1 MGDCWGCVW
10 SSLPTGVLFFK
21 IPFTFGVHSILC
33 NLHGGFVFAIVLA
46 TNCPSVS
53 LQLYGRLLAL
63 IIFIEKKRYCS
74 VYYIGTID
82 SAHKGESAF
91 IWKSVYWFPLSKI
104 SNSEQSW
111 KQVGSTVAGVC
122 GLWVSGCWQW
132 FVVTRSCV
140 VIGSKC
146 RLLIRIA
153 VKSLMVQLANTNLL
167 TYKIE

>member
-1 MGDCWGCVW
+1 MN
-10 SSLPTGVLFFK
+10 
-21 IPFTFGVHSILC
+21 SILC

-91 IWKSVYWFPLSKI
+91 ILKSVY
-104 SNSEQSW
+104 
-111 KQVGSTVAGVC
+111 
-122 GLWVSGCWQW
+122 
-132 FVVTRSCV
+132 
-140 VIGSKC
+140 
-146 RLLIRIA
+146 
-153 VKSLMVQLANTNLL
+153 
-167 TYKIE
+167 

>member
-1 MGDCWGCVW
+1 MALMISYLFGVTSFRADSVTDGWEIVEGIFW

-74 VYYIGTID
+74 LYYIGTID

-91 IWKSVYWFPLSKI
+91 IWKSV
-104 SNSEQSW
+104 
-111 KQVGSTVAGVC
+111 
-122 GLWVSGCWQW
+122 
-132 FVVTRSCV
+132 
-140 VIGSKC
+140 
-146 RLLIRIA
+146 
-153 VKSLMVQLANTNLL
+153 
-167 TYKIE
+167 